1 MLTLEE
7 RRENALKHF
16 TSTYGPDR
24 GVKRWETYCRK
35 MGWLEEE
42 VIEIDDD
49 GVVHAAADPKPKGAR
64 SSARGRAGK

>member
-24 GVKRWETYCRK
+24 GVKRWEDYCRK
-35 MGWLEEE
+35 MGWLEAE
-42 VIEIDDD
+42 
-49 GVVHAAADPKPKGAR
+49 DPKPKKKASSSGTPSSGA
-64 SSARGRAGK
+64 GRAGK

>member
-16 TSTYGPDR
+16 TSTYGPDH
-24 GVKRWETYCRK
+24 GITRWETYCRK

-42 VIEIDDD
+42 TP
-49 GVVHAAADPKPKGAR
+49 PKKKASSSKPPSSGA
-64 SSARGRAGK
+64 GRAGK